1 MMTPTQT
8 SSLHIKVNFIFRYL
22 MALSLVLALSHS
34 GKSQTLVDVANNTTD
49 PLNSDD
55 TEPSIAVNPLNPLE
69 IAIVAFS
76 DNWGP
81 GVMSS
86 VWKSR
91 DGGVTWTK
99 IQQIPAT
106 PSGNNG
112 PGDQKISFDAA
123 GNLLIAELDG
133 GFNDYVYRQ
142 TGTSDAPLTAGMSYG
157 WDQPHLDVDRITG
170 GPCFNRVYSPWLNT
184 VGTNRSNVSNSADF
198 GVTMTNLAVGSTSF
212 NNRTTRIALAPDG
225 KAYIIYKTREGS
237 AGTNFENVHFRVM
250 RSDDCGG
257 TWGALGATGTSVHGA
272 GTVVSWFT
280 SSWGNPAKGLTG
292 RARSSDAWI
301 AVDPTDGDIYAAYV
315 SKDASTFGQIYVA
328 RSTDQGSTWT
338 PTRVTDG
345 THHSAYPEIAVAGNG
360 ALGVLYIDYD
370 DSGASTIF
378 RHRFA
383 RSYDDGTTWSDQ
395 NLQSMDPSTL
405 SNASPGFL
413 WGDYE
418 GLTALGHTF
427 YGVFTGESIGRVP
440 AQMDPIFFETS
451 AVSTEADFY
460 VRDWTDTMA
469 SGDDGAEPSTHA
481 SFYSTSDVWNQRNNV
496 APTFNANNQPINEDP
511 RNGAFAAGDNFAF
524 TRVFR
529 NASGTAATVMT
540 HFLFSEF
547 GTGSN
552 YQDAGSPAGTPISFG
567 TPDTTQTMSSGHA
580 WHLDSTTS
588 THLCLA
594 VEVSTAPDP
603 FMPPSLLGRAPGW
616 PTTDLMVIND
626 NNKAQRNMGVYYG
639 TDSGEVTFYA
649 IAHNA
654 ATFRRNMQL
663 RYEATREVLPAL
675 KNARVQVVGQR
686 GGSGRFKSGATITLT
701 GMEPGENRWIA
712 LTIPFSKNT
721 SSIPSV
727 SFYELLGGRALNG
740 FGITAALAPLSTVIR
755 SNLELH
761 RSVFTRLTALSRN
774 DRARRQVDAAAEL
787 LKERPDEASYV
798 KFLQTNVVS
807 LDGHLKD
814 TSRLHKAGDPFAS
827 SAVLK
832 DLGASLRPANIQ
844 RAANAHAAFLHKLDA
859 LLTMIQK
866 SRGDTADILQT
877 VRLQKELYSRPELSR
892 VKCAKGLVESSDQF
906 IEGYQ
911 ARKAGNDDYI
921 KLVKTSLDCYEETS
935 RTIGGY
941 RRLVTSGVGD
951 IRQNTNNAASLQKAH
966 LNYLLRLQSSIGSR

>member
-1 MMTPTQT
+1 MMTRDYA
-8 SSLHIKVNFIFRYL
+8 SSLHIKVNLLFCYAL
-22 MALSLVLALSHS
+22 VLSLLLLLPLS
-34 GKSQTLVDVANNTTD
+34 GRSQTLVDVANNTTD

-91 DGGVTWTK
+91 DGGATWVK

-106 PSGNNG
+106 PSGNGG

-142 TGTSDAPLTAGMSYG
+142 TGTADAPLTAGMSYG
-157 WDQPHLDVDRITG
+157 FDQPHLEVDRITPE
-170 GPCFNRVYSPWLNT
+170 PCFNRVYSPWLNT
-184 VGTNRSNVSNSADF
+184 SGTDRSNVSNSPDF
-198 GVTMTNLAVGSTSF
+198 GVTMTTLAVGSTSF
-212 NNRTTRIALAPDG
+212 DNRTTRIALAPDA

-250 RSDDCGG
+250 RSDDCGA
-257 TWGALGATGTSVHGA
+257 TWAALGATGTSVHGA
-272 GTVVSWFT
+272 GTVQSWFT
-280 SSWGNPAKGLTG
+280 SSWGNAAKGMTG

-301 AVDPTDGDIYAAYV
+301 AIDPTDGDIYAAYV

-328 RSTDQGSTWT
+328 RSPDQGSTWT
-338 PTRVTDG
+338 STRVTDG

-360 ALGVLYIDYD
+360 AIGVLYIDYD

-383 RSYDDGTTWSDQ
+383 RSYNNGTTWSDQ
-395 NLQSMDPSTL
+395 NLQSMNPSTL
-405 SNASPGFL
+405 SNANDGFL

-418 GLTALGHTF
+418 GLTAIGHTF

-440 AQMDPIFFETS
+440 AQMDPIFFKTS
-451 AVSTEADFY
+451 SVSTEADFY

-511 RNGAFAAGDNFAF
+511 RNGTFAAGDNFAF
-524 TRVFR
+524 ARVFR
-529 NASGTAATVMT
+529 NASGSAATVTT

-567 TPDTTQTMSSGHA
+567 AVDTTQTMSSGQA
-580 WHLDSTTS
+580 WHLDSTSS
-588 THLCLA
+588 THLCFA
-594 VEVSTAPDP
+594 VEISTSSDP

-626 NNKAQRNMGVYYG
+626 NNKAQRNMGVYFG
-639 TDSGEVTFYA
+639 ADSAEITFYA

-654 ATFRRNMQL
+654 ATFKRNMQL
-663 RYEATREVLPAL
+663 RYEAIRKALPAL
-675 KNARVQVVGQR
+675 RNARIQVIGQR
-686 GGSGRFKSGATITLT
+686 GVSNFKSGDTITLRD
-701 GMEPGENRWIA
+701 MEPGENRWIG
-712 LTIPFSKNT
+712 LTMAFSKN
-721 SSIPSV
+721 SSSFPPFRSMRCPMVAPSTG
-727 SFYELLGGRALNG
+727 LALQ
-740 FGITAALAPLSTVIR
+740 
-755 SNLELH
+755 
-761 RSVFTRLTALSRN
+761 
-774 DRARRQVDAAAEL
+774 RQ
-787 LKERPDEASYV
+787 
-798 KFLQTNVVS
+798 Q
-807 LDGHLKD
+807 H
-814 TSRLHKAGDPFAS
+814 H
-827 SAVLK
+827 
-832 DLGASLRPANIQ
+832 
-844 RAANAHAAFLHKLDA
+844 
-859 LLTMIQK
+859 
-866 SRGDTADILQT
+866 
-877 VRLQKELYSRPELSR
+877 
-892 VKCAKGLVESSDQF
+892 
-906 IEGYQ
+906 
-911 ARKAGNDDYI
+911 
-921 KLVKTSLDCYEETS
+921 
-935 RTIGGY
+935 
-941 RRLVTSGVGD
+941 
-951 IRQNTNNAASLQKAH
+951 
-966 LNYLLRLQSSIGSR
+966 

>member
-1 MMTPTQT
+1 
-8 SSLHIKVNFIFRYL
+8 
-22 MALSLVLALSHS
+22 
-34 GKSQTLVDVANNTTD
+34 
-49 PLNSDD
+49 
-55 TEPSIAVNPLNPLE
+55 
-69 IAIVAFS
+69 
-76 DNWGP
+76 
-81 GVMSS
+81 
-86 VWKSR
+86 
-91 DGGVTWTK
+91 
-99 IQQIPAT
+99 
-106 PSGNNG
+106 
-112 PGDQKISFDAA
+112 
-123 GNLLIAELDG
+123 AELDG

-142 TGTSDAPLTAGMSYG
+142 TGTADAPLTAGMSYG
-157 WDQPHLDVDRITG
+157 FDQPHLDVDRITA

-184 VGTNRSNVSNSADF
+184 SGTNRSNVSNSPDF
-198 GVTMTNLAVGSTSF
+198 GVTMTSLAVGSTSF
-212 NNRTTRIALAPDG
+212 NNRTTRISLAPDG

-237 AGTNFENVHFRVM
+237 AGTNFENVHFNVM
-250 RSDDCGG
+250 RSDDCGA
-257 TWGALGATGTSVHGA
+257 TWSALGATGTSVHGA
-272 GTVVSWFT
+272 GTVQSWFT
-280 SSWGNPAKGLTG
+280 SSWGNAAKGLIG

-301 AVDPTDGDIYAAYV
+301 AVDQTDGDIYAAYV

-328 RSTDQGSTWT
+328 RSTDQGSTWAS
-338 PTRVTDG
+338 TRVTDG

-360 ALGVLYIDYD
+360 AVGVLYIDYD

-383 RSYDDGTTWSDQ
+383 RSYNNGATWNDQ
-395 NLQSMDPSTL
+395 NLQSMNPSTL
-405 SNASPGFL
+405 SNASNGFL

-440 AQMDPIFFETS
+440 AQMDPIFFKTS

-529 NASGTAATVMT
+529 SASGSAATVTT

-552 YQDAGSPAGTPISFG
+552 YQDAGSPAGTPINFG
-567 TPDTTQTMSSGHA
+567 AGDATQTMSSGHA

-594 VEVSTAPDP
+594 VEVSTVADP

-639 TDSGEVTFYA
+639 TDSGEMTFYA

-663 RYEATREVLPAL
+663 RYEAIKEALPSL
-675 KNARVQVVGQR
+675 RNARIQVIGQR
-686 GGSGRFKSGATITLT
+686 GGSMTFKSGDTITLRD
-701 GMEPGENRWIA
+701 MEPGENRWIG
-712 LTIPFSKNT
+712 LTMAFSNNA
-721 SSIPSV
+721 SSLPTV
-727 SFYELLGGRALNG
+727 SFYEMLDGRAING
-740 FGITAALAPLSTVIR
+740 FGITAAAAPLSTIIR

-761 RSVFTRLTALSRN
+761 RSVFTRLAAITRN
-774 DRARRQVDAAAEL
+774 DKAKRQVEAAEEL
-787 LKERPDEASYV
+787 LKQRPDETYYR
-798 KFLQTNVVS
+798 KFLQTNLPS
-807 LDGHLKD
+807 LSGHLRD
-814 TSRLHKAGDPFAS
+814 TAKLQKAGDPFGS
-827 SAVLK
+827 NTVIESLK
-832 DLGASLRPANIQ
+832 ANLRSGNVE
-844 RAANAHAAFLHKLDA
+844 RMANAHAAFLHKLDA
-859 LLTMIQK
+859 LLTMVQK

-877 VRLQKELYSRPELSR
+877 VRLQRELYARPELSR
-892 VKCAKGLVESSDQF
+892 FSCAKSIIKWSDNF
-906 IEGYQ
+906 IQAYQ
-911 ARKAGNDDYI
+911 ARKAGNEDYL
-921 KLVKTSLDCYEETS
+921 KLVEMSIGCYKETS
-935 RTIGGY
+935 H
-941 RRLVTSGVGD
+941 S
-951 IRQNTNNAASLQKAH
+951 AAQKRALAEITRNLKNPAELQKAH
-966 LNYLLRLQSSIGSR
+966 LNYLLALGNAIGSK